1 MTKPTERTLDMLVT
15 ALNMEKKGMS
25 FYQKAI
31 DRCAND
37 LGQEIFRKL
46 KADEDIHIERIKVIY
61 TSLTEE
67 GSWSEAWKSHAV
79 EHEDLGAFFRTLA
92 NKHGSAI
99 KADTGDIE
107 ALNIGIDFEQKSV
120 TFYQEQL
127 KEATDELEREFIQHM
142 VKEEKGHHA
151 ALVDMKMY
159 LENPEAW
166 FQETER
172 SLLDG
177 A

>member
-1 MTKPTERTLDMLVT
+1 MTGITKR
-15 ALNMEKKGMS
+15 ALNMLATALTMEEKGKA

-31 DRCAND
+31 EQCGND

-46 KADEDIHIERIKVIY
+46 KADEDVHVERIQSIY
-61 TSLTEE
+61 ASLTDN
-67 GSWSEAWKSHAV
+67 GAWSEEWKSHKV

-92 NKHGSAI
+92 RKHGASI

-107 ALNIGIDFEQKSV
+107 ALDIGIDFEQKAV

-127 KEATDELEREFIQHM
+127 REASDELEREFIQHM
-142 VKEEKGHHA
+142 ITEEKGHHG
-151 ALVDMKMY
+151 ALTDMKMY

-166 FQETER
+166 FLESER